1 MSTFQKLS
9 DKKMTEMTEAE
20 RVAAYKS
27 TQLQE
32 PVLADLIALGVFTV
46 VMYRDTTGTT

>member
-9 DKKMTEMTEAE
+9 DKKLPDMTEAE

-27 TQLQE
+27 TALQE
-32 PVLADLIALGVFTV
+32 PVLADLITLEKFTV
-46 VMYRDTTGTT
+46 VMYRDTTTT